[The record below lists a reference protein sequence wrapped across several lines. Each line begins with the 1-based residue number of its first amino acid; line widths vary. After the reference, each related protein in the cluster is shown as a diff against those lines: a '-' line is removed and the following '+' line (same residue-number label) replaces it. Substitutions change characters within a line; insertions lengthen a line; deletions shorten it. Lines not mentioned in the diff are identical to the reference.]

1 MKVNYTLPGYRP
13 EIDVSKDM
21 VESFDS
27 PFKNRMEAFEQR
39 QPVGWKELLGLNH
52 LPPDPSQVAQPQSRS
67 AGVVDASVLRQQ
79 WRDFMTRHGSTEELQ
94 NSSEPVRRMLD
105 LLRNYQK
112 ESDDLFS
119 RGVSEAQR

>member
-13 EIDVSKDM
+13 EVDVSRDL

-39 QPVGWKELLGLNH
+39 QPVGWKELLGLNR
-52 LPPDPSQVAQPQSRS
+52 LPPDPSQIAQPQSQWS
-67 AGVVDASVLRQQ
+67 GITDAAILRQQ
-79 WRDFMTRHGSTEELQ
+79 WREFLNRHGGPEELQ
-94 NSSEPVRRMLD
+94 NSPEPVRRMLE
-105 LLRNYQK
+105 LLQSYQK
-112 ESDDLFS
+112 GSDRVFS